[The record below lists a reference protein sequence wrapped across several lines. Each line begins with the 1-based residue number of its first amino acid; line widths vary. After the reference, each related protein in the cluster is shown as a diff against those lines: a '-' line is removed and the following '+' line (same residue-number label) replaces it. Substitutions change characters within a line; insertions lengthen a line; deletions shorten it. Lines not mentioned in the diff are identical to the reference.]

1 MSYGYDDCSTDLL
14 WSNNTVLHTVHMLQ
28 DKTKFKQ
35 NWIQQCCLSLNV
47 LCPLTQI
54 MCYQGYKRQRK
65 FWIKLGWYHFKPSQY
80 NIHDNVLSHKNVYE
94 ITVLYMQQYHL
105 SAQLLLAPS
114 KKIIDVIWNFCPGE
128 QMSSFKLTSQLN

>member
-65 FWIKLGWYHFKPSQY
+65 FWIKLGWYHFKPPQY
-80 NIHDNVLSHKNVYE
+80 NIHDNVLRHKNVYE